1 MQEGSRLR
9 KSQSFSFLVLFF
21 FFFFSFIF
29 IRDVSR
35 EQSFSLS
42 SKAGTTTIIS
52 QLKGSLEGGVLLSA
66 SRVSFSVLLG
76 FQQIG

>member
-9 KSQSFSFLVLFF
+9 KSQSFSFLFF
-21 FFFFSFIF
+21 VSFFPFIF
-29 IRDVSR
+29 IRDVWR

-42 SKAGTTTIIS
+42 SKAGTTTITP
-52 QLKGSLEGGVLLSA
+52 QLKGSLEGGVLLSV
-66 SRVSFSVLLG
+66 SRVSFLVLLG